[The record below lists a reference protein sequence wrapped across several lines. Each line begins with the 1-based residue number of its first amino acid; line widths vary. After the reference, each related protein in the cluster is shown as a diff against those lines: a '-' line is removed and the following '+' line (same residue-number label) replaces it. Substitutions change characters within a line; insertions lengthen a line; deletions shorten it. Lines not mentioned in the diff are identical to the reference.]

1 MDVTDTATELEEA
14 FRERALAARAGGRAH
29 YTGPRITH
37 CESCGDEI
45 PVARSEILPGV
56 ELCVSCQEDIE
67 RMGGR

>member
-1 MDVTDTATELEEA
+1 MDVTDIATETEEA
-14 FRERALAARAGGRAH
+14 FREQALAARGAGRAH

-37 CESCGDEI
+37 CESCGDQI
-45 PVARSEILPGV
+45 PTERSEILPGV

>member
-14 FRERALAARAGGRAH
+14 FREQALAARVVGRAH

-37 CESCGDEI
+37 CESCGGPI
-45 PVARSEILPGV
+45 PAARSEILPGV

>member
-14 FRERALAARAGGRAH
+14 FREQALAARAAGRPH
-29 YTGPRITH
+29 YTGPRITQ
-37 CESCGDEI
+37 CESCGDQI
-45 PVARSEILPGV
+45 PPARSEILPGV

>member
-14 FRERALAARAGGRAH
+14 FREQALAARVVGRAH

-37 CESCGDEI
+37 CESCGDPI
-45 PVARSEILPGV
+45 PAARSEILPGV

-67 RMGGR
+67 RMGNR

>member
-14 FRERALAARAGGRAH
+14 FREQALAARAVGRPH

-37 CESCGDEI
+37 CESCDDQI
-45 PVARSEILPGV
+45 PPARSEILPGV

>member
-1 MDVTDTATELEEA
+1 MDVTDIATETEEA
-14 FRERALAARAGGRAH
+14 FREQALAARAAGRAH

-37 CESCGDEI
+37 CESCGDQI
-45 PVARSEILPGV
+45 PPARSEILPGV